1 MANLSVADSDIG
13 DARDCRLELDQRS
26 ASNDSANHLKSR
38 ALWRATLNTGNA
50 LVKIHQLSV
59 EAALDSLCTTAD
71 GLSAAEAERRL
82 SEYSPNRIEKI
93 ARTPAALRLLRE
105 FVQFFSVILW
115 VAAALAFVAE
125 WSVPGQ
131 GMARI
136 GYALIGVILV
146 SGIFSFW
153 QEYRVEQ
160 TLNALQK
167 LLPRQVNLLRG
178 GLLAGL
184 AVEQLVPGDFVLLE
198 QGEIVPADCRL
209 IEAFGVRV
217 NNATL
222 TGEAMP
228 QTRDSLPSQEDDV
241 TRSRNILLAGT
252 SIVSGQGKAV
262 VFATGARTEFGRIA
276 HLAQTSGAAVSPL
289 RRQLAYLSRLIAAL
303 AVGIGLIF
311 FAVGVAIE
319 VPFWQDFI
327 FSIGIIVAM
336 VPEGL
341 LPTLTLALVLAA
353 QRLARR
359 NVLIRHLGSV
369 ETLGSATV
377 ICTDKTGT
385 LTENR
390 MRAQELLLGRER
402 FAAAVFANR
411 PEIGQRFFAFFEA
424 ANLCHDLKETE
435 GDGSPVYLGDPMEV
449 ALVEMAR
456 LAITRFPAVSRL
468 SEVPFDTD
476 RMRHSVVYETP
487 EGTVLYCKGA
497 PESVLPLCRQILDGG
512 QIQPLDAAT
521 SRTITDVEEA
531 MAEKGLRILAFAMKK
546 PTGSGV
552 GEVLEQDLIFLGL
565 VGLEDPPRPEVPEAI
580 RKCREA
586 GIKVIMVTGDHPHT
600 AVAIA
605 REIGLVRS
613 AAPAIISGDQVR
625 KLSIPELDEVL
636 SSPEVIFAR
645 VAPDQKMRIV
655 EALKNAGHVVAVT
668 GDGVN
673 DAPALKAAHIGIA
686 MGVAGTEV
694 ARAASDMVLLD
705 DNFASIVSAVEEGRA
720 VFQNIRKFLT
730 YVLVHNVAELV
741 PFLAFALFQ
750 VPLALTPVQA
760 LAIDMGTDS
769 LTALGL
775 GVEEPDPQA
784 MLQPPRPQNER
795 LMSLPLALRAYLF
808 LGIIEAAAAMAAFFF
823 VLKGGGWTYGQSMAP
838 NDPVY
843 LAATAA
849 CLGAIILMQ
858 IVNVFL
864 CRSSVR
870 SVFATGVFNNRL
882 IVWGVVLEIV
892 LLMAIDYTPWGNA
905 LLGTAAVP
913 GDLWLFMV
921 PFALGMLVL
930 EELRKWIVRRTL
942 RPDPSTG
949 PLRPAS

>member
-1 MANLSVADSDIG
+1 MALTAAALSWINAGSRMTAQIMAN
-13 DARDCRLELDQRS
+13 
-26 ASNDSANHLKSR
+26 R
-38 ALWRATLNTGNA
+38 AAAEHAGLGAGNA
-50 LVKIHQLSV
+50 VVKIHQLSV
-59 EAALDSLCTTAD
+59 EAALASLGTTNR
-71 GLSAAEAERRL
+71 GLSAAEALRRL
-82 SEYSPNRIEKI
+82 REYGPNRIEKI
-93 ARTPAALRLLRE
+93 ARTPAGLRLLRE

-115 VAAALAFVAE
+115 IAAGLAFIAE
-125 WSVPGQ
+125 WSAPGQ

-178 GLLAGL
+178 GAVVGL
-184 AVEQLVPGDFVLLE
+184 AIEQLVPGDFVLLE

-209 IEAFGVRV
+209 VEAFGVRV
-217 NNATL
+217 NNATV

-228 QTRDSLPSQEDDV
+228 QARDSVPSQEDELI
-241 TRSRNILLAGT
+241 RSRNILLAGT
-252 SIVSGQGKAV
+252 SIVSGQAKAV
-262 VFATGARTEFGRIA
+262 VFATGARSEFGRIA
-276 HLAQTSGAAVSPL
+276 HLAQTSGTSVSPL
-289 RRQLAYLSRLIAAL
+289 RRQLAYLSRSIAAL
-303 AVGIGLIF
+303 AIGIGLVF
-311 FAVGVAIE
+311 FALGAAID

-353 QRLARR
+353 QRLAGR

-369 ETLGSATV
+369 ETLGSTTV

-390 MRAQELLLGRER
+390 MRAHELLLGRER
-402 FAAAVFANR
+402 YPAAAFANR
-411 PEIGQRFFAFFEA
+411 PEIARRFRRFFEA
-424 ANLCHDLKETE
+424 ANLCHDLKESETN
-435 GDGSPVYLGDPMEV
+435 GSRVYLGDPMEV

-456 LAITRFPAVSRL
+456 GAIADLPAMRRL
-468 SEVPFDTD
+468 HEIPFDTD

-487 EGTVLYCKGA
+487 DGPVLYCKGA
-497 PESVLPLCRQILDGG
+497 AESVLPLCREILDDGR
-512 QIQPLDAAT
+512 IMPLDAAL
-521 SRTITDVEEA
+521 RGTIIGAEEA
-531 MAEKGLRILAFAMKK
+531 MAEKGLRILAFAMRV
-546 PTGSGV
+546 PAGN
-552 GEVLEQDLIFLGL
+552 EPADAPERDLIFLGL

-580 RKCREA
+580 RNCRDA

-613 AAPAIISGDQVR
+613 PDPTVVSGDQAR
-625 KLSIPELDEVL
+625 HLSDQELHEVL
-636 SSPEVIFAR
+636 NRSEVIFAR

-655 EALKNAGHVVAVT
+655 QALKSNGHVVAAT

-686 MGVAGTEV
+686 MGIAGTDV
-694 ARAASDMVLLD
+694 ARAAADMVLLD
-705 DNFASIVSAVEEGRA
+705 DNFASIISAIEEGRA

-741 PFLAFALFQ
+741 PFLAFALFPI
-750 VPLALTPVQA
+750 PLALTPIQA
-760 LAIDMGTDS
+760 LAVDMGTDS

-775 GVEEPDPQA
+775 GVEAAHPQA
-784 MLQPPRPQNER
+784 MRQKPRSQDER

-823 VLKGGGWTYGQSMAP
+823 VLEGAGWSYGQSVAP
-838 NDPVY
+838 GDPVY
-843 LAATAA
+843 LAATTA
-849 CLGAIILMQ
+849 CLSAIIVMQ

-870 SVFATGVFNNRL
+870 SVFATGLSRNRL
-882 IVWGVVLEIV
+882 ILWGVALEIV
-892 LLMAIDYTPWGNA
+892 LLLAIDYTPWGN
-905 LLGTAAVP
+905 LVLGTVAPPAA
-913 GDLWLFMV
+913 LWLFIV
-921 PFALGMLVL
+921 PFAAGMLVL
-930 EELRKWIVRRTL
+930 EELRKWLVRRTL
-942 RPDPSTG
+942 SPGPSLA
-949 PLRPAS
+949 PLRPLS

>member
-1 MANLSVADSDIG
+1 M
-13 DARDCRLELDQRS
+13 
-26 ASNDSANHLKSR
+26 
-38 ALWRATLNTGNA
+38 
-50 LVKIHQLSV
+50 KIHQLSV
-59 EAALDSLCTTAD
+59 EAALECLGSGAN
-71 GLSAAEAERRL
+71 GLVAAEAGRRL
-82 SEYSPNRIEKI
+82 REYGPNRVEKI
-93 ARTPAALRLLRE
+93 ARAPAGLRLLRE
-105 FVQFFSVILW
+105 FVQFFSIILW

-125 WSVPGQ
+125 WSAPGQ

-178 GLLAGL
+178 AAVVRLS
-184 AVEQLVPGDFVLLE
+184 VEQLVPGDLVLIE
-198 QGEIVPADCRL
+198 QGDIVPADCRL
-209 IEAFGVRV
+209 IAAFSLRV
-217 NNATL
+217 NNATV

-228 QTRDSLPSQEDDV
+228 QARDASPSQEDDL
-241 TRSRNILLAGT
+241 TGSRNILLAGT
-252 SIVSGQGKAV
+252 SVVSGQGKAV
-262 VFATGARTEFGRIA
+262 VFATGARTEFGKIA
-276 HLAQTSGAAVSPL
+276 HLAQTGGAVVSPL

-303 AVGIGLIF
+303 AIGIGLVF
-311 FAVGVAIE
+311 FAIGAAID

-402 FAAAVFANR
+402 YQTAAFANR
-411 PEIGQRFFAFFEA
+411 PEIGQQFFRFFEA
-424 ANLCHDLKETE
+424 AHLCHDLKETE
-435 GDGSPVYLGDPMEV
+435 ANGSRIYLGDPMEA
-449 ALVEMAR
+449 ALVEMAGA
-456 LAITRFPAVSRL
+456 AIAEFPALRRL
-468 SEVPFDTD
+468 NEVPFDTD
-476 RMRHSVVYETP
+476 RMRHSVVYDTA
-487 EGTVLYCKGA
+487 EGPVLYCKGA
-497 PESVLPLCRQILDGG
+497 PEAVLPLCRQILDGG
-512 QIQPLDAAT
+512 RIVPLDAALRKT
-521 SRTITDVEEA
+521 LIGAQEA
-531 MAEKGLRILAFAMKK
+531 MAEKGLRILAFAMRK
-546 PTGSGV
+546 PAADEV
-552 GEVLEQDLIFLGL
+552 GEALEQDLIFLGL

-580 RKCREA
+580 GKCRDA
-586 GIKVIMVTGDHPHT
+586 GIKVIMVTGDHPRT

-613 AAPAIISGDQVR
+613 QHPAVVSGEQVR
-625 KLSIPELDEVL
+625 RLSGRELAEVL
-636 SSPEVIFAR
+636 RRPEVIFAR
-645 VAPDQKMRIV
+645 IAADQKMRIV
-655 EALKNAGHVVAVT
+655 EALKNSGQVVAVT

-686 MGVAGTEV
+686 MGIAGTDV
-694 ARAASDMVLLD
+694 ARAAADMVLLD
-705 DNFASIVSAVEEGRA
+705 DNFASIVDAVEEGRA

-741 PFLAFALFQ
+741 PFLAFALFGI
-750 VPLALTPVQA
+750 PLALTPIQA

-775 GVEEPDPQA
+775 GVEEADPQA
-784 MLQPPRPQNER
+784 MRQKPRSQHEKLLN
-795 LMSLPLALRAYLF
+795 LPLALRAYLF
-808 LGIIEAAAAMAAFFF
+808 LGIIEAGAAMAAFFF
-823 VLKGGGWTYGQSMAP
+823 VLKGGGWTYGQSVAP
-838 NDPVY
+838 GDPVY
-843 LAATAA
+843 LAATTA
-849 CLGAIILMQ
+849 CLSAIIVMQ

-870 SVFATGVFNNRL
+870 SVFATGIFNNRL
-882 IVWGVVLEIV
+882 ILGGVALEIV
-892 LLMAIDYTPWGNA
+892 LLLAIDYTPWGNFV
-905 LLGTAAVP
+905 LGTAAP
-913 GDLWLFMV
+913 PAALWVFMI
-921 PFALGMLVL
+921 PFAGGMLVL
-930 EELRKWIVRRTL
+930 EELRKWLVRRNL
-942 RPDPSTG
+942 RPDP
-949 PLRPAS
+949 RPAAP

>member
-1 MANLSVADSDIG
+1 ML
-13 DARDCRLELDQRS
+13 
-26 ASNDSANHLKSR
+26 
-38 ALWRATLNTGNA
+38 
-50 LVKIHQLSV
+50 KIHQLSL
-59 EAALDSLCTTAD
+59 EAALASLASDTN
-71 GLSAAEAERRL
+71 GLSAAEALRRL
-82 SEYSPNRIEKI
+82 REYGPNRIEKI
-93 ARTPAALRLLRE
+93 ARTPVGLRLLRE
-105 FVQFFSVILW
+105 FVQFFSIILW

-125 WSVPGQ
+125 WSAPGQ

-178 GLLAGL
+178 GSLVGL
-184 AVEQLVPGDFVLLE
+184 AVEQLVPGDLVLLE

-209 IEAFGVRV
+209 VEAFGVRV
-217 NNATL
+217 NNATV

-228 QTRDSLPSQEDDV
+228 QARNSLPSQEDDLI
-241 TRSRNILLAGT
+241 RSRNILLAGA

-262 VFATGARTEFGRIA
+262 VFATGAHTEFGRIA
-276 HLAQTSGAAVSPL
+276 HLAQTSAPAVSPL

-303 AVGIGLIF
+303 AIGIGLIF
-311 FAVGVAIE
+311 FAVGAAID
-319 VPFWQDFI
+319 VPFWQNFI

-353 QRLARR
+353 QRLAKR

-402 FAAAVFANR
+402 FAAADVVNQ
-411 PEIGQRFFAFFEA
+411 PGIGKRFFQFLEA

-435 GDGSPVYLGDPMEV
+435 FNGSRVYLGDPMEA

-456 LAITRFPAVSRL
+456 GAIADFPAMRRL
-468 SEVPFDTD
+468 SEIPFDTD
-476 RMRHSVVYETP
+476 RMRHSVVYETS

-512 QIQPLDAAT
+512 QIQPLSAAI
-521 SRTITDVEEA
+521 SRTIIDAEEA
-531 MAEKGLRILAFAMKK
+531 MAEKGLRILAFAMRK
-546 PTGSGV
+546 PAANEAGG
-552 GEVLEQDLIFLGL
+552 VLEQDLIFLGL
-565 VGLEDPPRPEVPEAI
+565 VGLDDPPRLEVPEAI
-580 RKCREA
+580 RKCHEA
-586 GIKVIMVTGDHPHT
+586 GIKVIMVTGDHPQT

-613 AAPAIISGDQVR
+613 PDPAVMSGDQVR
-625 KLSIPELDEVL
+625 NLSDRELCEVL
-636 SSPEVIFAR
+636 KRPEVIFAR

-655 EALKNAGHVVAVT
+655 KALKSAGQIVAVT

-686 MGVAGTEV
+686 MGIAGTEV
-694 ARAASDMVLLD
+694 ARSAADMVLLD

-741 PFLAFALFQ
+741 PFLAFALFW
-750 VPLALTPVQA
+750 VPLPLTPIQA

-775 GVEEPDPQA
+775 GVEEPHPQA
-784 MLQPPRPQNER
+784 MLQPPRSQNER

-808 LGIIEAAAAMAAFFF
+808 LGVVEATAAMAAFFF
-823 VLKGGGWTYGQSMAP
+823 VLKGAGWTYGQNLAP

-843 LAATAA
+843 LTATTA
-849 CLGAIILMQ
+849 CLSAIIVMQ

-892 LLMAIDYTPWGNA
+892 LLVAIDYTPWGNV

-913 GDLWLFMV
+913 GELWLFMV
-921 PFALGMLVL
+921 PFAAGMLVL

-942 RPDPSTG
+942 RSG
-949 PLRPAS
+949 PRIGPRRQSASDAGR